1 MMNERLQ
8 ALHQDIAALLEH
20 ERTTN
25 PVSYQ
30 NFANAAGLPYQSYE
44 RIGFEGLRWSVEKRV
59 AEYGLER
66 YFVPGTRV
74 LDIGSNY
81 GFFVN
86 EFALHCGAADG
97 VEPVA
102 ELCRIGEMTSGY
114 LGISDRVRFF
124 PCGFESFAADQPY
137 DTVLTL
143 ASFFTSDKRQRS
155 SAEAFFGKIRDILAP
170 GGRLF
175 YESTSYQKGPEQPD
189 YSHYPAAQEAVA
201 AIRRLFVNVE
211 EWETQSGPENQRA
224 FVRADKPAV

>member
-1 MMNERLQ
+1 MDEKLQTLHRDINAVLER
-8 ALHQDIAALLEH
+8 

-30 NFANAAGLPYQSYE
+30 NFANAAGRPYQSYE
-44 RIGFEGLRWSVEKRV
+44 RIQFEGLRWSVEKRV

-86 EFALHCGAADG
+86 EFALRCGAADG
-97 VEPVA
+97 VDPVP
-102 ELCRIGEMTSGY
+102 ELCHIGEITASY
-114 LGISDRVRFF
+114 LGIRDAVRFY
-124 PCGFESFAADQPY
+124 PIPFEDFQPDQPY

-143 ASFFTSDKRQRS
+143 ASFFTSDKRQRTA
-155 SAEAFFGKIRDILAP
+155 AETFFGKIRDILAP

-175 YESTSYQKGPEQPD
+175 YESTSYQKGPDQPD
-189 YSHYPAAQEAVA
+189 YAHYLAVQEAVET
-201 AIRRLFVNVE
+201 IRSLFTVE
-211 EWETQSGPENQRA
+211 QEWEAQSGPENQRTFIHA
-224 FVRADKPAV
+224 HKPA